1 MKRLMNRIIVSVFA
15 VCVLGTTSGCDEAGV
30 LDIVWGSAQLAY
42 GIVDV
47 AT

>member
-1 MKRLMNRIIVSVFA
+1 MRLNRVIMA
-15 VCVLGTTSGCDEAGV
+15 LLGACLIGMASGCDEEGV
-30 LDIVWGSAQLAY
+30 TDIVWGSAQLAY